1 MTTATCGRCQR
12 MEADPNSVC
21 TLPQCLGC
29 GKCYCYL
36 IGSECRSCKESND
49 PQHTPAP
56 PLTFTAPVLAS
67 TVTKTPV
74 TASTIPQELFQGG
87 ISQPAFALKPNLIRN
102 QSQVELPV
110 PLNTQLQASIRASQS
125 GRRTVGQPKGRK
137 KKEVKE
143 VKEDCLEIEI
153 SMTFLYLSGTGKSN
167 FVRHGLT
174 PRKFKINLDSS
185 DWFWSL
191 GWDVYVYYL
200 QEAKDSAFPS
210 KTQQRDNKICP
221 LPSDFSSTYCI
232 IADNGVS
239 VTQESMKSTL
249 LKTKNLNKTKF
260 GLIFNMK
267 KYLATLS
274 SQSSPEPEKSSS
286 QTRKRKIELSSEEEA
301 LDDSESDLS
310 PEPKSHS
317 HTQKRQRAQH
327 SLDNN
332 EHVIVDESHKQLVR
346 FKPSRSTE
354 QISLDQFHDQD
365 LHRFEEELI
374 HVESSLTVQHLQSP
388 SIPGRDGSPD
398 GPKKSASVQT
408 LGNLL
413 IHNILAGQLE
423 GDEAMSLDSFGNTHE
438 LAPSAKEIL
447 PYPARSISNWSKGWL
462 LSMITKNGQ
471 AVFKP
476 VSISFRVD

>member
-36 IGSECRSCKESND
+36 IGSKS
-49 PQHTPAP
+49 P

-110 PLNTQLQASIRASQS
+110 PLNTQLQASICASQS

-310 PEPKSHS
+310 PEPKSHL

-447 PYPARSISNWSKGWL
+447 PYPARSISNWNKGWL

>member
-36 IGSECRSCKESND
+36 IGSEFRSCKESND

-346 FKPSRSTE
+346 FKPSRN
-354 QISLDQFHDQD
+354 

-423 GDEAMSLDSFGNTHE
+423 GDE
-438 LAPSAKEIL
+438 
-447 PYPARSISNWSKGWL
+447 GWL
-462 LSMITKNGQ
+462 LLMITKNGQ